1 MHMTDRNEQGATKFN
16 FTTESGTIYK
26 CSTTE
31 WEKPMYHVTRIAEGA
46 LRADEFMAHFVP
58 DPPVVGEAVVMT
70 IFERYGAKYS
80 LPIHAA
86 TTPVVEIIQ

>member
-1 MHMTDRNEQGATKFN
+1 MTDRHEQGVSKFN

-31 WEKPMYHVTRIAEGA
+31 REKPMYHVTRIAEGA
-46 LRADEFMAHFVP
+46 IRADEFMAHFVP
-58 DPPVVGEAVVMT
+58 DPPVLGESVAVT
-70 IFERYGAKYS
+70 IFERYGVRYS
-80 LPIHAA
+80 SPIHAA